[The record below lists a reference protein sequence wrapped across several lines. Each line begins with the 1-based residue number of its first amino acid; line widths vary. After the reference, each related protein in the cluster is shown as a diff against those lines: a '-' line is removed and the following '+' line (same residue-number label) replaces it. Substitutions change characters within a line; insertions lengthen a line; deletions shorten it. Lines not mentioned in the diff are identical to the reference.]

1 MKATPHIIG
10 IAGPSGSGKTEL
22 ARWLA
27 RALDGAA
34 VLALDNYYR
43 KMDHLALAERARS
56 NFDEPSALEWEL
68 LFENLKELAAG
79 RTVEIPAYD
88 FARHTRKAEPA
99 TVAPGKFIVV
109 EGLFTLH
116 WPEVRSVLD
125 TKVFVRTDPEVCFRR
140 RLERDVVER
149 GRTPESVRN
158 QWEATVRPGA
168 EAYIWPTERFA
179 DVVVSGEQPLEMSLA
194 AVLEALKR

>member
-22 ARWLA
+22 ARGLA
-27 RALDGAA
+27 CKLEGAA

-43 KMDHLALAERARS
+43 NMDHLALAERARS
-56 NFDEPSALEWEL
+56 NFDEPSALDWES

-88 FARHTRKAEPA
+88 FVRHTRKPEPA
-99 TVAPGKFIVV
+99 TVAPGQFIVV

-125 TKVFVRTDPEVCFRR
+125 TKVFVRTDPDVCFRR
-140 RLERDVVER
+140 RLERDVMER

-158 QWEATVRPGA
+158 Q
-168 EAYIWPTERFA
+168 Y
-179 DVVVSGEQPLEMSLA
+179 
-194 AVLEALKR
+194 